1 MKIPKKSA
9 LIRYIGLSLIL
20 FIVTMLSANFAQGQ
34 GKEHII
40 QFSGII
46 IGGDNS
52 EPVPGAHIYV
62 PKAGR
67 GTSTNEYG
75 FFSMPVMIGD
85 SLIISAIGYKK
96 QYYRI
101 PKKNEQGYSV
111 VIELLTDTTMLPVVE
126 VYPYPTEELF
136 KEAFLAL
143 QLPDEKAQEAMRRNL
158 DKQLLAYMAYEA
170 GMTSNENFRN
180 YTSGQVNYMSNRN
193 FVPTL
198 QLLNPFAW
206 AQFIKSVKRG
216 DLKKKEWQKD

>member
-1 MKIPKKSA
+1 
-9 LIRYIGLSLIL
+9 
-20 FIVTMLSANFAQGQ
+20 MLSANLAHGQ

-46 IGGDNS
+46 VGGDDS
-52 EPVPGAHIYV
+52 EPVAGAHIYV

-67 GTSTNEYG
+67 GTSTNAYG

-85 SLIISAIGYKK
+85 SLVISAIGFKK
-96 QYYRI
+96 QYYII
-101 PKKNEQGYSV
+101 PKKLDQGYSV
-111 VIELLTDTTMLPVVE
+111 VIELLTDTTMLPIVE

-143 QLPDEKAQEAMRRNL
+143 QLPDEKMHEAMRRNL

-180 YTSGQVNYMSNRN
+180 YTSQQVNYMSNRN

-198 QLLNPFAW
+198 QYLNPFAW